1 LSGTRYAIKGYVAIS
16 GSPNTRENALKQ
28 AVSEYG
34 TCIVYLQVAGSFFYY
49 KGGLY
54 DGQVNGALEC
64 SSDPY
69 QINQ

>member
-1 LSGTRYAIKGYVAIS
+1 LKGYVAIGGDAS
-16 GSPNTRENALKQ
+16 TRENALRE
-28 AVSEYG
+28 AVAKYG
-34 TCIVYLQVAGSFFYY
+34 TCIVYLQVAGSFLNY

-54 DGQVNGALEC
+54 DGRVNGVLEC